1 MREGEERI
9 YTIPLRREFLKAPR
23 WRRSEKAVKAVREFL
38 MRHTKADIVLLDNS
52 VNERIWERGAQ
63 KPPHKIR
70 VRVRLE
76 DGVARATLVE

>member
-52 VNERIWERGAQ
+52 VNEKIWERGAQ
-63 KPPHKIR
+63 KPPRKIR